1 MTKKQ
6 AIEQCILT
14 IAEYFEI
21 DPLALAD
28 QRKTRGART
37 KNAMAAFVFHLYSC
51 GISYD
56 RIGKFIFKHECQV
69 RMYES
74 QGRMMMKH
82 EPHREMIE
90 SLPRIPTTLEI
101 IKNATTQAPL

>member
-6 AIEQCILT
+6 AIEQSIRM
-14 IAEYFEI
+14 IAEYFDI

-37 KNAMAAFVFHLYSC
+37 KNAMGALVYHMYTC
-51 GISYD
+51 GMSYD

-90 SLPRIPTTLEI
+90 SLPKIPTTLEI
-101 IKNATTQAPL
+101 TLTK